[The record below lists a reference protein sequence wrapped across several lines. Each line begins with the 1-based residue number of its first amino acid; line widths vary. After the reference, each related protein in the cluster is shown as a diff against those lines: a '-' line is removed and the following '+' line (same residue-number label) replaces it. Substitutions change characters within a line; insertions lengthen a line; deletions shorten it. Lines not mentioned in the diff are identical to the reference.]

1 MDTATLVVQG
11 TVIHLE
17 GVDGEAGEPAKELV
31 RYLRGRPVSC
41 EPVESGGGQY
51 RCKIGDYDLG
61 EAVVLNGAGRAA
73 GNASERLR
81 GAEDRARALS
91 RGIWRR

>member
-1 MDTATLVVQG
+1 
-11 TVIHLE
+11 
-17 GVDGEAGEPAKELV
+17 
-31 RYLRGRPVSC
+31 
-41 EPVESGGGQY
+41 VESGGGQY